1 MYKRRPTGITFLAIV
16 YLVLG
21 LFSLLWSGL
30 VFGIGG
36 LSAATGWLFGQEAI
50 QSMGG
55 ASLWS
60 GLLGLISAVVQIVT
74 AIGLLRMKRWA
85 WVLALISAGLTLLQG
100 LMGLFSGGLFGF
112 LCGALWLI
120 VPAAIFFY
128 LLKPSVRAAFTEKAP
143 PTVEELPS
151 QKRPLPPELPLE
163 EVPASKTALDAGME
177 PPLQDPL
184 DTWPPPKT
192 PDV

>member
-1 MYKRRPTGITFLAIV
+1 MYKRRPSGITFLAIV

-60 GLLGLISAVVQIVT
+60 GLLGLISAVVQIIT

-85 WVLALISAGLTLLQG
+85 WLLALISVGLTLVQG
-100 LMGLFSGGLFGF
+100 LMGLFSGGFFGF
-112 LCGALWLI
+112 LCGALWLV

-128 LLKPSVRAAFTEKAP
+128 LLRPNVRSAFAEKR
-143 PTVEELPS
+143 PTAVEELPS

-163 EVPASKTALDAGME
+163 EEPPAEIPRDAGTE
-177 PPLQDPL
+177 SPLQDPL

>member
-1 MYKRRPTGITFLAIV
+1 MYRRRPAGITFLAIV

-21 LFSLLWSGL
+21 FISLLWSGL

-50 QSMGG
+50 RSMGG
-55 ASLWS
+55 IGLWS
-60 GLLGLISAVVQIVT
+60 GFLGLISAIVQIIT
-74 AIGLLRMKRWA
+74 AIGLLQMKRWA
-85 WVLALISAGLTLLQG
+85 WVLALVSAGLTLLQG
-100 LMGLFSGGLFGF
+100 LSGLFSGGFFGF

-120 VPAAIFFY
+120 VPALIFFY
-128 LLKPSVRAAFTEKAP
+128 LLKPGVRAAFNEKP
-143 PTVEELPS
+143 PAAVTELPS
-151 QKRPLPPELPLE
+151 QKRPLPAELPHE
-163 EVPASKTALDAGME
+163 EDPPAETPRTAPEE

-184 DTWPPPKT
+184 DTWPPPKS